1 MNIVYLNLVLYSF
14 HSAVEEFDAS
24 EGELRSIQDLKLQLA
39 HRQVWMAS
47 SIHRGEE
54 ESQFPVIYFQY

>member
-1 MNIVYLNLVLYSF
+1 MNIVYPNLVLYSF
-14 HSAVEEFDAS
+14 HSVVEEFDAS
-24 EGELRSIQDLKLQLA
+24 EGELRSVQDLKLQLA

-54 ESQFPVIYFQY
+54 ES